1 MPSSALASVLNKLR
15 RLWAFL
21 RRCPASALASST
33 WHFVRFL
40 SGSPA
45 VRFAGRHR
53 KRMFSFNPEDTRTFT
68 SSAPKLT
75 ESSTDQLQPPAT
87 SSTGYSTQNEQSPTS
102 ASRSSKTSGSV
113 SSSLYLLT
121 ATHNDVSPPSTVL
134 GVVPILPEQFA
145 RYRLRDTI
153 PREKTEVER
162 KCRIQPETFDLSA
175 DWEVPVGWKVVMH
188 PEGARYFVD
197 PQRRILTDTD
207 LCEPR
212 NLSNINRVVDLI
224 VETVRTSST
233 DPARYSAL
241 LGEGTSSSSVLPILD
256 LVIDIDPSYKNPE
269 KGYYYFIDHS
279 PAGRTAF
286 WVHPFQAEELEVWD
300 QIAGPISRKHLSEL
314 SESARMQLSWN
325 RACDGGAVLATTM
338 FPSALSLSKGDIRE
352 LKDLLAFSVADM
364 TTSTRSTVSS
374 SLEELRHWMAVAK
387 HLQCDSLGSATAFAK
402 IMDCFAQTKFLN
414 FYGLPC
420 ARLNQDQSVYPARGS
435 ASYLFLLASPL
446 LFYTPN
452 AYLESLERFYVD
464 GLVLTRIWKPFI
476 FKLNEE
482 WQEFTLIGTVLL
494 AVNVAFLSVNS
505 VDTFTA
511 NGHHTTVQTLSYVST
526 LASAGSIIIGS
537 LLVRQNRTK
546 IHDTAAGISTSIHR
560 RTSKRFGLEP
570 LAVIFSLPHSLA
582 VWSMLAFF
590 AAMLVACTSADDVAR
605 TTTGA
610 VSAFVGVLVFWC
622 VYDAWDMQAAD
633 QAPFGLVLR
642 RRIGMTLRR
651 VWEAGIDLVPKAR
664 AWAITEKQR
673 GDTV

>member
-15 RLWAFL
+15 RLWGFL
-21 RRCPASALASST
+21 RRCPASALASI

-40 SGSPA
+40 PRSLA
-45 VRFAGRHR
+45 IRFAGRHG
-53 KRMFSFNPEDTRTFT
+53 KRMFSFNPEDTWIFA

-75 ESSTDQLQPPAT
+75 ELSTAQLQPPAAL
-87 SSTGYSTQNEQSPTS
+87 STGYSTQNEPSPTS
-102 ASRSSKTSGSV
+102 ALGSPKTSSSV
-113 SSSLYLLT
+113 SSSLCLST
-121 ATHNDVSPPSTVL
+121 VTHDDVSPPSTVL
-134 GVVPILPEQFA
+134 SVVPILPERFA

-175 DWEVPVGWKVVMH
+175 DRVVPIGWKAVMH

-207 LCEPR
+207 LCDSR

-224 VETVRTSST
+224 VETVRTSSS

-241 LGEGTSSSSVLPILD
+241 LGEGTSSSSILPTLD
-256 LVIDIDPSYKNPE
+256 LVIDIDPSHKNPE

-279 PAGRTAF
+279 PTGRTAF

-300 QIAGPISRKHLSEL
+300 QIAGPISRKHLKHAME
-314 SESARMQLSWN
+314 AQYWQH
-325 RACDGGAVLATTM
+325 CTM

-374 SLEELRHWMAVAK
+374 SLEELRHWIAVAK
-387 HLQCDSLGSATAFAK
+387 HLQCDGLGSATAFAK

-420 ARLNQDQSVYPARGS
+420 ARLNQDQSVYPARGG

-446 LFYTPN
+446 LFYAPN
-452 AYLESLERFYVD
+452 AYLESLERSYVD

-476 FKLNEE
+476 FKLNVE

-505 VDTFTA
+505 VDTLTA

-546 IHDTAAGISTSIHR
+546 LHDTAAGISTSIHR

-570 LAVIFSLPHSLA
+570 LAIIFSLPHSLA

-590 AAMLVACTSADDVAR
+590 AAMLVACTSAVDVAR
-605 TTTGA
+605 ITTGA

-633 QAPFGLVLR
+633 QAPFGLILR
-642 RRIGMTLRR
+642 RRIGMRFRR
-651 VWEAGIDLVPKAR
+651 AWEAGMDLVPKLLVR
-664 AWAITEKQR
+664 AITEKQR
-673 GDTV
+673 GDAV